1 MIQVKIRLI
10 GSLRK
15 FKNNKISADNKIFIK
30 NNSTLNDLKNKLDI
44 NTKRKLIFLVDGKQK
59 NSEYELSDG
68 DNIVI
73 LTITAGG

>member
-1 MIQVKIRLI
+1 MIQVKVRLI

-15 FKNNKISADNKIFIK
+15 FKKNKISTDNKIFIK
-30 NNSTLNDLKNKLDI
+30 NNTTLNDLKNKLDI
-44 NTKRKLIFLVDGKQK
+44 NTKRKLIFLVDGKQM
-59 NSEYELSDG
+59 NSEYVLSDG